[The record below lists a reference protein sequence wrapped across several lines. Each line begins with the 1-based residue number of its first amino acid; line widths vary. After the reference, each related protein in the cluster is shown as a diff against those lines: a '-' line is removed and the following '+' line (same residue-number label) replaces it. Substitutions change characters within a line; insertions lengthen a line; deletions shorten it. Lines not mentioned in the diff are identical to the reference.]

1 MGINEKMRRMDG
13 DTLVWSGK
21 QLFAEN
27 CMVWFR

>member
-1 MGINEKMRRMDG
+1 MDG